1 MVDRLSPIQKCVVA
15 IILAGMVLIVLIPL
29 MCFTTVAFSNAAE
42 MSQFPKHIFPTGS
55 VTVKVEYAGD
65 DSRGNPKYTL
75 YYDKNDGYGY
85 SEIRTS
91 AKASEFEKHF
101 NQQFAVDITGEQL
114 MEDFA
119 QTKENGPMEFT
130 YKKDTFYNFKKF
142 FKIVPNAAAGLKN
155 SIIVSLL
162 TILISLTLGSL
173 AGYAMARFDFKGKA
187 QLNVGLL
194 IVRMFPTVGI
204 TIPMAVLLIRMGLY
218 DTQIGLAL
226 LYSIPNIALTSWITS
241 SIFSGINKELEE
253 ASLVFGGN
261 SFNTFKN
268 ITLPMAFPAMA
279 ASSMYAF
286 TTAWNDTI
294 SALILT
300 QKNQTLALVVYK
312 AIGTTSSGI
321 QYAAAGS
328 IILILP
334 ALVFTFIVRKY
345 IGQMW
350 GGVSM

>member
-1 MVDRLSPIQKCVVA
+1 MVERLSPPLKAVVA
-15 IILAGMVLIVLIPL
+15 IILAGMLMIILIPL
-29 MCFTTVAFSNAAE
+29 TCFVTVSFSNATE
-42 MSQFPKHIFPTGS
+42 MAQFPKRLLPTS
-55 VTVKVEYAGD
+55 AVTVFVAPED
-65 DSRGNPKYTL
+65 DGKYTIF
-75 YYDKNDGYGY
+75 YDYGDGHGWTSIITSNDATRL
-85 SEIRTS
+85 ER
-91 AKASEFEKHF
+91 HF
-101 NQQFAVDITGEQL
+101 TRQYAVTVPGEQL
-114 MEDFA
+114 LSDFA
-119 QTKENGPMEFT
+119 QTREEGGKTFT
-130 YKKDTFYNFKKF
+130 YRKNTFYNFTQF
-142 FKIVPNAAAGLKN
+142 FKIVPNAASALKN
-155 SIIVSLL
+155 SVVVSLI

-173 AGYAMARFDFKGKA
+173 AGYALARYTFKGKS

-204 TIPMAVLLIRMGLY
+204 SIPMAVMLIRMGLF
-218 DTQIGLAL
+218 DTMLGLAI

-241 SIFSGINKELEE
+241 SIFVGIHRELEE
-253 ASLVFGGN
+253 ASLVFGAN
-261 SFNTFKN
+261 SAQTFLR
-268 ITLPMAFPAMA
+268 ITLPLAFPAMA

-300 QKNQTLALVVYK
+300 NNNQTLALVVYK

-334 ALVFTFIVRKY
+334 ALVFTFIIRKY

-350 GGVSM
+350 GGVQM